1 MVKLNFEVQ
10 TKKGSTSYTIKE
22 VSLPS
27 QYPCFVLNHNWNW
40 NDFGYYTWY
49 SLFYFRSEKEV
60 FFLGELKIL
69 HAEFLDTNSIIPKT
83 FTKLDENFCSLGITP
98 DFYRNLKRQF
108 STKECY
114 SILSAL
120 QDCSIQIE
128 HYERFKDTEGY
139 QISLCRELSSER
151 AWREAKYIINGTPLK
166 DAYSIHFL
174 FHPKYNPKCIA
185 PFILKFN
192 PEAKYYNRCAGII
205 GENGVGKTT
214 MLSNLIDCL
223 INNKKD
229 CLNGKL
235 PLFSCVMSICTTPFD
250 SFSNIKKNI
259 ENPSIFPYYY
269 FCADQKKDNIIDTI
283 IESVLVI
290 RKKNL
295 NKESIFQKYDLI
307 IRKYIPDLSSY
318 QLWYENVV
326 DEGDKDGFTI
336 NNTQL
341 LKFIENSSSG
351 QLQLFLLITFIFRQ
365 ITFDSLVIIDEPEV
379 HLHPKAIRD
388 LFKLLMYLLNQFQSY
403 CIVSTHSPLVVR
415 ELPGQNVYLMRR
427 IGNIPEVGKIGIE
440 TLGENISILYDEI
453 FGYDDNKTYLNRVI
467 TRMKSQ
473 GKNYKEIIRLIKS
486 DENKLNLNA
495 RFIVKHLV
503 GYEKSKES
511 KNRPDYL
518 STTNSQFQ
526 ERGCPNS
533 DKAAAATDYSPI

>member
-1 MVKLNFEVQ
+1 MVRLRFEVQ
-10 TKKGSTSYTIKE
+10 TKKGSRSYTIEE
-22 VSLPS
+22 VSPPS

-49 SLFYFRSEKEV
+49 SLFYFKSEEEK

-69 HAEFLDTNSIIPKT
+69 HAGSKDTNSVIPQT
-83 FTKLDENFCSLGITP
+83 FTELGDDFCSLGITT
-98 DFYRNLKRQF
+98 DYYKNMRKRF
-108 STKECY
+108 STEECH

-120 QDCSIQIE
+120 QDCSIRIE

-139 QISLCRELSSER
+139 QLSLCRELSSER

-166 DAYSIHFL
+166 DAYSIHYL
-174 FHPKYNPKCIA
+174 FHPGYNPECTA

-192 PEAKYYNRCAGII
+192 PEARYYNRCAGII

-223 INNKKD
+223 INNKKE
-229 CLNGKL
+229 CLNDRL
-235 PLFSCVMSICTTPFD
+235 PLFSCVMSICTTSFD
-250 SFSNIKKNI
+250 SFSNIRKNV

-269 FCADQKKDNIIDTI
+269 FCANQQKDYTI
-283 IESVLVI
+283 NAITESVLAI

-295 NKESIFQKYDLI
+295 NKESIFQEYSWI
-307 IRKYIPDLSSY
+307 IHEYIPDLSGY
-318 QLWYENVV
+318 QLWNEHTDENDQASRLDI
-326 DEGDKDGFTI
+326 DER
-336 NNTQL
+336 QL
-341 LKFIENSSSG
+341 SEFIQKLSSG

-388 LFKLLMYLLNQFQSY
+388 LFKLLMHLLNRFQSY

-415 ELPGQNVYLMRR
+415 ELPGKNVYLMRR
-427 IGNIPEVGKIGIE
+427 TDNIPEIGKIGIE

-453 FGYDDNKTYLNRVI
+453 FGYDDSATYLSKVI
-467 TRMKSQ
+467 TQMKAD
-473 GKNYKEIIRLIKS
+473 GKSYKEIIQRIKS

-495 RFIVKHLV
+495 RFIVKQLT
-503 GYEKSKES
+503 GYEKPEES
-511 KNRPDYL
+511 ENK
-518 STTNSQFQ
+518 
-526 ERGCPNS
+526 PN
-533 DKAAAATDYSPI
+533 